1 VGSLVDFMV
10 VGEGDGGLEGALDL
24 IENVSA

>member
-10 VGEGDGGLEGALDL
+10 VGDGDGDLEGGLDL
-24 IENVSA
+24 IEDVPA

>member
-10 VGEGDGGLEGALDL
+10 VGDGDGGLEGGLDL
-24 IENVSA
+24 IEDISA